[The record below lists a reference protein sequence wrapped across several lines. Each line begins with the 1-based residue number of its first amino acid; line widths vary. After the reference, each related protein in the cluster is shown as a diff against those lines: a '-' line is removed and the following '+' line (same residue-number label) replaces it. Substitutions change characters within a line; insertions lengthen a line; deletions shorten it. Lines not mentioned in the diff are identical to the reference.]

1 MIVTKNGRRMFPLIK
16 VKVNGLQPE
25 AFYSILLEF
34 KQIDQN
40 RWKYINGEWIAGN
53 FKRFSKI
60 KYFLL
65 REILCFACENL
76 IMISIFHLIIGGKM
90 DPPPKNAIYRHPESP
105 NYGSH
110 WTKEPI
116 SFQRVKLTNKGS
128 PDAKNEKIM
137 LNSLHKYEPWIHI
150 EQVSTLISLKP

>member
-53 FKRFSKI
+53 LNQSPKTI
-60 KYFLL
+60 K
-65 REILCFACENL
+65 
-76 IMISIFHLIIGGKM
+76 
-90 DPPPKNAIYRHPESP
+90 
-105 NYGSH
+105 
-110 WTKEPI
+110 
-116 SFQRVKLTNKGS
+116 
-128 PDAKNEKIM
+128 
-137 LNSLHKYEPWIHI
+137 
-150 EQVSTLISLKP
+150 